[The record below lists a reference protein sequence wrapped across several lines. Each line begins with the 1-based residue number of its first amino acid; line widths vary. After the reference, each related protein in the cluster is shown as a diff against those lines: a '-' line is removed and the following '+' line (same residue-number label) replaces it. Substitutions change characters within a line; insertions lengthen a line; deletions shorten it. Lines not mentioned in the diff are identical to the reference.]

1 MFTVGNVTVDL
12 GFCALI
18 AFAKIV
24 EISIQSIKTVSMVK
38 GRRILAAVL
47 AFVECLIWG
56 LVCSSIITGL
66 TSNISWLLSYC
77 LGYASGI
84 YIGSKLE
91 SLIALG
97 TSSIQFVVRNE
108 AINDVEEYL
117 QKHDRGYT
125 VLEGRGAKGKSSM
138 VIVALP
144 RKEVK
149 KTINDIEN
157 LCNGNVFILTSEVS
171 KYTGGYGV
179 RK

>member
-1 MFTVGNVTVDL
+1 MFVIGNVTVDL

-18 AFAKIV
+18 ALAKIA

-38 GRRILAAVL
+38 GQRILAAVL
-47 AFVECLIWG
+47 AFIECLIWG

-77 LGYASGI
+77 LGYAAGI

-91 SLIALG
+91 SMIALG
-97 TSSIQFVVRNE
+97 TSSLQLVVRNG
-108 AINDVEEYL
+108 ALKDLEEYL
-117 QKHDRGYT
+117 QNDNQGYT
-125 VLEGRGAKGKSSM
+125 VLEGRGAKEKSSM

-149 KTINDIEN
+149 KTLADIEKI
-157 LCNGNVFILTSEVS
+157 CGGNVFVLTSEVS